1 MIKNVFGLFILAA
14 LGGCATYSEPGYD
27 PSAAVH
33 QYEGSYSARQY
44 QSDRDRVEVTARRQ
58 QAYDQHQDAV
68 LRRVSRRNAETRRN
82 IQTGAVIIGAGI
94 GIASILRED

>member
-1 MIKNVFGLFILAA
+1 MIKNIFGLFMLAT

-33 QYEGSYSARQY
+33 QYEGRYSAEQY
-44 QSDRDRVEVTARRQ
+44 RSDRDRADVSNRRQ
-58 QAYDQHQDAV
+58 QAYDRHQDAV
-68 LRRVSRRNAETRRN
+68 LRRVTRSNAETRKN

>member
-1 MIKNVFGLFILAA
+1 MIKNVFGLFMLA
-14 LGGCATYSEPGYD
+14 GCATYSEPGYD

-44 QSDRDRVEVTARRQ
+44 QSDRDRVDVTARRQ
-58 QAYDQHQDAV
+58 QAYDRHQDAV

-82 IQTGAVIIGAGI
+82 IQTGAMIIGAGI